1 MDQTAQVNDQSGDR
15 ASSGWVSVRCVLR
28 FPGDP
33 RSTYEERI
41 TLWRDR
47 GMEAA
52 IALAEAEARD
62 YAAAV
67 DAEYAGLAQGYQL
80 EAEPGH
86 GAEVFSLM
94 RDGELHADAYLD
106 AFFDTGSER
115 QQSVNGS

>member
-1 MDQTAQVNDQSGDR
+1 M
-15 ASSGWVSVRCVLR
+15 RCVLR

-33 RSTYEERI
+33 ESTYEERI

-47 GMEAA
+47 DMEQA

-67 DAEYAGLAQGYQL
+67 DAEYAGMAQGYQL

-94 RDGELHADAYLD
+94 RDSDLDADAYLD
-106 AFFDTGSER
+106 TFFDTDGER